1 MIASVLAALVR
12 LALGAAVGFQTELE
26 PSRQRVFVA
35 NHSSHLDTLLV
46 WASLP
51 TRLRTRTRPVAAAD
65 YWGRSALRRLLAG
78 RLLRAVLIDRKGG
91 ARAAFERMQAALE
104 AGDSLLLFPEGTRG
118 RSDVPEEFKSGIYYL
133 CAARPELEVVPVY
146 LENLNRILPKG
157 EFLPVPLLAR
167 IVFGVPTTLEGGEA
181 KEHFLA
187 RLRGN
192 VVALKGAWS

>member
-65 YWGRSALRRLLAG
+65 YWGRSALRRFLAG

-118 RSDVPEEFKSGIYYL
+118 RSDVPEEFKSGIYHL